1 MWTPT
6 ISSDELYHH
15 GILGMKWGVRRY
27 QNKDGTLTA
36 AGRKHL
42 NMGEKKKGLT
52 DEQKQKIKKVAIG
65 TAVVAGTVLAAYGAY
80 KYSDFIKSSAYNKI
94 SAEAALNRAMMN
106 MGGTPSQR
114 GYHMSYYGDKATK
127 LENKAKEVSKSFVKS
142 AKYLKETKEATKEAT
157 NVAKEVNKGA
167 EAAKKI
173 ISNANKVSGI
183 NSTQNAAKLK
193 NAQHVEAVARAKAA
207 QAKRDLDAWKATQKF
222 KDVDFTNGPK
232 YNANASEQKFYKVAE
247 EAAKKKSSS
256 TSSAESAL
264 KTASKFM
271 KDNSAKSTGNTN
283 SDLARLLANSQRL
296 SNLANQSYSAA
307 TKSTGSSDYAKDL
320 LKKNKSKLS
329 DMTMQDLYDLGF

>member
-6 ISSDELYHH
+6 VSSDELYHH

-52 DEQKQKIKKVAIG
+52 DEQKAKIKKVAIG

-94 SAEAALNRAMMN
+94 SVEAALNRAMMN

-183 NSTQNAAKLK
+183 NPTGNPKYDAVYKKAAEANK
-193 NAQHVEAVARAKAA
+193 AQYAETVARAKAA

-222 KDVDFTNGPK
+222 KDVDLTNGPK
-232 YNANASEQKFYKVAE
+232 LNANASEQKFYKVAE
-247 EAAKKKSSS
+247 EAAKKRSS
-256 TSSAESAL
+256 
-264 KTASKFM
+264 
-271 KDNSAKSTGNTN
+271 NSTGSTN

-296 SNLANQSYSAA
+296 SNLASQSYSAA